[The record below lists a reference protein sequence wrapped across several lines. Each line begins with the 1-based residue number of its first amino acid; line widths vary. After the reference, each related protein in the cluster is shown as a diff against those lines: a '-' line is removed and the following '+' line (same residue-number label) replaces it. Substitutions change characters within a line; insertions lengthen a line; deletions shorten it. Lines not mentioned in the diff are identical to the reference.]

1 MNPLPVMI
9 FAAGLG
15 TRMGD
20 LVKDRPK
27 PLVQVGGQTLLDH
40 ALSFV
45 NLPALGRKVVNVH
58 YKAEMVID
66 HLAGQDVV
74 FSDERDALL
83 ETGGG
88 LRRALPLL
96 DSLVVATLNTDAVWV
111 GPNPFEALL
120 TAWDADKMDALLLL
134 APLAQVHGHPGT
146 GDFILDEAG
155 RLSRGPG
162 LVYTG
167 VQIIKTKGLSD
178 MPDGSFSLN
187 LLWDAIADQDR
198 LFGVRYG
205 GDWCDVGRPSSIPVA
220 EKLLG
225 SHV

>member
-1 MNPLPVMI
+1 MPVMI

-27 PLVQVGGQTLLDH
+27 PLVQVGQHTLLDH

-45 NLPALGRKVVNVH
+45 NIPALGRKVVNVH

-66 HLAGQDVV
+66 HLSDHDVL
-74 FSDERDALL
+74 FSDERGELL

-88 LRRALPLL
+88 LRKALPLL
-96 DSLVVATLNTDAVWV
+96 DSPVVATLNTDAVWT
-111 GPNPFEALL
+111 GPNPFETLL
-120 TAWDADKMDALLLL
+120 ANWDADKMDALLLL
-134 APLAQVHGHPGT
+134 APLENVHGHPGS
-146 GDFILDEAG
+146 GDFILDEECRLRRG
-155 RLSRGPG
+155 RG

-167 VQIIKTKGLSD
+167 AQIIKTDGLGD

-187 LLWDAIADQDR
+187 LLWDAIADKSR
-198 LFGVRYG
+198 LFGVGYAG
-205 GDWCDVGRPSSIPVA
+205 QWCDVGRPSSIPVA
-220 EKLLG
+220 EELLR